1 MAKKPLTIYIEVK
14 IAWRLKPYLFG
25 VVITALITRLEP
37 DWIKVGKTA
46 SKAIKCKFTNKKPPS
61 KLTA

>member
-1 MAKKPLTIYIEVK
+1 MAKKTLTIYIEVK
-14 IAWRLKPYLFG
+14 IAWWLRPYLFG

-37 DWIKVGKTA
+37 DWVKVGLTA
-46 SKAIKCKFTNKKPPS
+46 SKAIKCKFTTQKPHS

>member
-1 MAKKPLTIYIEVK
+1 MAKQNLKIYIKVNV
-14 IAWRLKPYLFG
+14 AWWLKPYLFG

-37 DWIKVGKTA
+37 DWVKVGLTA
-46 SKAIKCKFTNKKPPS
+46 SKAIKCKFTTQKPPS

>member
-1 MAKKPLTIYIEVK
+1 MAKKTLTIYIEVK
-14 IAWRLKPYLFG
+14 IAWWPKPYLFG

-46 SKAIKCKFTNKKPPS
+46 SKAIKCKFTNKKPLS

>member
-14 IAWRLKPYLFG
+14 IAWWLKPYLFG

-46 SKAIKCKFTNKKPPS
+46 SKAIKCKFTNKKPFS
-61 KLTA
+61 KLSA

>member
-14 IAWRLKPYLFG
+14 IAWWLKPYLFG

-46 SKAIKCKFTNKKPPS
+46 SKAIKCKFTNKKPLS

>member
-1 MAKKPLTIYIEVK
+1 MAKKTLTIYIEVK
-14 IAWRLKPYLFG
+14 IALWLKPYLFG

-46 SKAIKCKFTNKKPPS
+46 SKAIK
-61 KLTA
+61 

>member
-1 MAKKPLTIYIEVK
+1 MAKRNLKLYVKVK
-14 IAWRLKPYLFG
+14 IAWWLKPYLFG

-37 DWIKVGKTA
+37 DWVKVGLTA
-46 SKAIKCKFTNKKPPS
+46 SKAIKCKFTTQKPVS